1 MRTITLFTTY
11 GGIKKIETDVQT
23 WGELKSLAEA
33 QGIDT
38 SRLIATESVRKT
50 DLNHAEAVLPEG
62 NFTVFFRK
70 AETKAGADFSQA
82 SYRDCRNEISEIY
95 KRDENAK
102 DHFNQGG
109 KNYTNKSTE
118 ELRTLIISYYASQ
131 EVSEEELEEELEDV
145 YSTDEESATEE
156 LQEQIVPE
164 GQHISLKDYFAEV
177 ARVLEDIEL
186 DEADEELS
194 DRVQFVAE
202 EAREISDEL
211 SDETIIV
218 FQDTNGLFTE
228 RTPEV
233 AQPREL
239 TEEEILQRQFEELE
253 RNRR

>member
-23 WGELKSLAEA
+23 WGELKDLAEA

-50 DLNHAEAVLPEG
+50 DLNHAEASLPEE

-118 ELRTLIISYYASQ
+118 ELRSLITSYYASQ
-131 EVSEEELEEELEDV
+131 EVAEEI
-145 YSTDEESATEE
+145 TEE
-156 LQEQIVPE
+156 VQPGVEEVATPSAQEEVVPE
-164 GQHISLKDYFAEV
+164 GQHISLKEYLNEV
-177 ARVLEDIEL
+177 ARVLENIEL
-186 DEADEELS
+186 DEEDEELS
-194 DRVQFVAE
+194 DRVEFLAG
-202 EAREISDEL
+202 EAREVSDEL

-228 RTPEV
+228 RASEV
-233 AQPREL
+233 AQNREL

>member
-82 SYRDCRNEISEIY
+82 SYKDCRNEISEIY
-95 KRDENAK
+95 KRDEDAK

-118 ELRTLIISYYASQ
+118 ELRSLITSYYASQ
-131 EVSEEELEEELEDV
+131 EVAEEAQPDVEEV
-145 YSTDEESATEE
+145 ANSSVQEEA
-156 LQEQIVPE
+156 IPE
-164 GQHISLKDYFAEV
+164 GQHISLKEYLNEV
-177 ARVLEDIEL
+177 ARVLEGIEL
-186 DEADEELS
+186 DEVDEDLS
-194 DRVQFVAE
+194 DRVEFFAE

-228 RTPEV
+228 RTSET

>member
-11 GGIKKIETDVQT
+11 GGIKKIETDVQI
-23 WGELKSLAEA
+23 WGELESLAAAE
-33 QGIDT
+33 GIDT

-50 DLNHAEAVLPEG
+50 DLNHAEAILPEG

-70 AETKAGADFSQA
+70 AETKAGADFSQY

-102 DHFNQGG
+102 DYFNQGG

-118 ELRTLIISYYASQ
+118 ELRSLITSYYASQ
-131 EVSEEELEEELEDV
+131 EVAEEI
-145 YSTDEESATEE
+145 TEE
-156 LQEQIVPE
+156 TQPDVEEVATSSAQEEVVPE
-164 GQHISLKDYFAEV
+164 GQHISLRDYLAEV
-177 ARVLEDIEL
+177 ARVLEGIEL
-186 DEADEELS
+186 DEVDEDLC
-194 DRVQFVAE
+194 DRVAFVAE

-228 RTPEV
+228 RTSEV

-239 TEEEILQRQFEELE
+239 TEEEILQREFEELE